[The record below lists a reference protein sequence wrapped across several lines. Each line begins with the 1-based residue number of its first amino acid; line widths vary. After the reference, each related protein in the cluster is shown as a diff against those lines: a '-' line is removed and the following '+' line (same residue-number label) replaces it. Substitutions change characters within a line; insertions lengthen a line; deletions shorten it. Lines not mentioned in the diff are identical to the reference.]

1 MSYRKTEAKKSLD
14 PLISTDENDP
24 NFLKRKLFSMANQS
38 LESLLA
44 IDKIREIYDDLPPCE
59 TPFDFIDKS
68 LRVLN
73 IEHSIRKDD
82 LKAIPPSGPAIVV
95 ANHPFGGIDGLLLA
109 SVLGAVRR
117 DIKVLANYFLGAFTE
132 LRPLFILADPF
143 GSSSAVNANKK
154 ALRECIHWVKAG
166 GILVV
171 FPAGEVSQLRLKRRK
186 IEDPDWEPT
195 LSRLVRI
202 TQAPVMPVYFDGR
215 NSLSFQ
221 LAGLIHPRL
230 RTAMLPRE
238 LLKKK
243 TARIQLRLGSLIPF
257 KRLATIGND
266 ADLTAYLR
274 FRTYLLGNA
283 FSKTPVFF
291 NTPEIHRLRR
301 KSQKPI
307 VPAHDTAAIT
317 NEIGQL
323 PQSRLL
329 ATSGEFAVCLADANR
344 IPLTL
349 MEIGRLREITFR
361 QVGEGTGKSIDL
373 DRFDEHCKHLLVW
386 NSARRHIVGAY
397 RLGLTDEI
405 VRKYGKEGLYT
416 YTLFRYQNHLLRQ
429 LGPALELSR
438 SFVRQEY
445 QKNFAPLMLLW
456 KGIGEFIAAHP
467 RYKILFGAVSITND
481 YNSYSRKL
489 MAAFLEANNSL
500 SDMSRMV
507 RARKPYRQKTIR
519 DLDRVNTESWPRD
532 IEELSAWISGIETD
546 GKGVP
551 ILIKQY
557 LKLGGKLLSFNID
570 SSFGNVLDGLIMVDL
585 TRTDP
590 KILKRYMGSEGFA
603 AFIDYHLESY
613 QEHPISGELSVN
625 PYANPA

>member
-1 MSYRKTEAKKSLD
+1 MEAKKSLD
-14 PLISTDENDP
+14 PLISTDENEP
-24 NFLKRKLFSMANQS
+24 NFLRRKLLSAANRT
-38 LESLLA
+38 LESVIA
-44 IDKIREIYDDLPPCE
+44 IDKIRGIYDDLPHCE
-59 TPFDFIDKS
+59 TPFDFIDAA
-68 LRVLN
+68 LLTLN

-154 ALRECIHWVKAG
+154 ALRECIHWVKG
-166 GILVV
+166 GGVLAV
-171 FPAGEVSQLRLKRRK
+171 FPAGEVSQLRLIRRK

-195 LSRLVRI
+195 VSRLVRI
-202 TQAPVMPVYFDGR
+202 TRAPVMPVYFDGR

-238 LLKKK
+238 LIKKRN
-243 TARIQLRLGSLIPF
+243 TRIQLRLGTLISF

-283 FSKTPVFF
+283 FSKSPVFL
-291 NTPEIHRLRR
+291 NTPEIHRRRR
-301 KSQKPI
+301 KRQEPI
-307 VPAHDTAAIT
+307 VPAPDTAAVVK
-317 NEIGQL
+317 EIGRL
-323 PQSRLL
+323 PQNRLL
-329 ATSGEFAVCLADANR
+329 AGSGEFAVYLADANR

-349 MEIGRLREITFR
+349 KEIGRQREITFR

-405 VRKYGKEGLYT
+405 VRKYGKEI
-416 YTLFRYQNHLLRQ
+416 RSKR
-429 LGPALELSR
+429 GP
-438 SFVRQEY
+438 
-445 QKNFAPLMLLW
+445 
-456 KGIGEFIAAHP
+456 GI
-467 RYKILFGAVSITND
+467 L
-481 YNSYSRKL
+481 
-489 MAAFLEANNSL
+489 
-500 SDMSRMV
+500 
-507 RARKPYRQKTIR
+507 
-519 DLDRVNTESWPRD
+519 
-532 IEELSAWISGIETD
+532 
-546 GKGVP
+546 
-551 ILIKQY
+551 
-557 LKLGGKLLSFNID
+557 
-570 SSFGNVLDGLIMVDL
+570 
-585 TRTDP
+585 
-590 KILKRYMGSEGFA
+590 
-603 AFIDYHLESY
+603 
-613 QEHPISGELSVN
+613 
-625 PYANPA
+625 

>member
-1 MSYRKTEAKKSLD
+1 MAAKKSLD
-14 PLISTDENDP
+14 PLISTDENES
-24 NFLKRKLFSMANQS
+24 NILKRKLFSVANRT
-38 LESLLA
+38 LESVLA
-44 IDKIREIYDDLPPCE
+44 IDKIRDIYDHIPPCE
-59 TPFDFIDKS
+59 TPFDFIDNS

-73 IEHSIRKDD
+73 IEHSIRKED

-143 GSSSAVNANKK
+143 GSTSAVNANKR
-154 ALRECIHWVKAG
+154 ALRKCLQWVKAG

-195 LSRLVRI
+195 VSRLVRI

-243 TARIQLRLGSLIPF
+243 TGRIQLRLGSLIPY

-291 NTPEIHRLRR
+291 NTPEIHRRRR
-301 KSQKPI
+301 KHQKPI
-307 VPAHDTAAIT
+307 IPARDAAAMAE
-317 NEIGQL
+317 EINRL
-323 PQSRLL
+323 PQNRML
-329 ATSGEFAVCLADANR
+329 AGSGELSVFLADADR
-344 IPLTL
+344 IPQTL
-349 MEIGRLREITFR
+349 KEIGRQREITFR

-373 DRFDEHCKHLLVW
+373 DRFDEHCQHLLVW
-386 NSARRHIVGAY
+386 NSARSHIVGAY

-416 YTLFRYQNHLLRQ
+416 YTLFRYQHHLLHQ
-429 LGPALELSR
+429 MGPALELSR
-438 SFVRQEY
+438 SFVRREY
-445 QKNFAPLMLLW
+445 QRNYAPLMLLW

-467 RYKILFGAVSITND
+467 RFKILFGAVSITND
-481 YNSYSRKL
+481 YNSFSRKL

-500 SDMSRMV
+500 SDLSHMV
-507 RARKPYRQKTIR
+507 RARKPFRQKILR

-532 IEELSAWISGIETD
+532 IEELSAWVSGIETD

-603 AFIDYHLESY
+603 AFSDYHREAY
-613 QEHPISGELSVN
+613 QEQPLSGKLPVN